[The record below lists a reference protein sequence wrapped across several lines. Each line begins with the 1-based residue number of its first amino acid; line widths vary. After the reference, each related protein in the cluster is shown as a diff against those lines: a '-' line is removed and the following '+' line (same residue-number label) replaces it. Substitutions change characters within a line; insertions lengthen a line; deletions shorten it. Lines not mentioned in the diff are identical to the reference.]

1 MIILIKY
8 IEGSCFKKEKK
19 KALNAIEYVHI
30 DRVHLVDTLLRA
42 WQSTVSVAMGS
53 HCMSAHESI
62 RMMYTTTGVNLHRS
76 LWVML

>member
-30 DRVHLVDTLLRA
+30 DRVHLVDTFHWNTQGL
-42 WQSTVSVAMGS
+42 TE
-53 HCMSAHESI
+53 H
-62 RMMYTTTGVNLHRS
+62 S
-76 LWVML
+76 LCGNGFSLYVCTWEHPNDVHSNGC